1 MVYLYKHRKVT
12 QQEQQLIF
20 EANRDAKTPVGITN
34 FSTKQTPVYKW
45 CMSRDSV
52 RGIHVTFQGMVIKEI
67 ILAETNF

>member
-1 MVYLYKHRKVT
+1 MLYLYKHRKVT

-20 EANRDAKTPVGITN
+20 EVNRDAKTPGGITN

-52 RGIHVTFQGMVIKEI
+52 RGIHVTFQGMIIKEFI
-67 ILAETNF
+67 SAETKF